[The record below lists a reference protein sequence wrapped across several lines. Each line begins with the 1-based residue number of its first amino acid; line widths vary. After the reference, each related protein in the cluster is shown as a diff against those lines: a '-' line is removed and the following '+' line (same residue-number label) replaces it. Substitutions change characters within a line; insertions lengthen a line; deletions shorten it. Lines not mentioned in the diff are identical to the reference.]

1 MFIGPI
7 ALLCGGWFFLCW
19 ILVKL
24 LSIIL
29 NGALKKTISAAAI
42 VWIVPLFIGVVAT
55 AKGV

>member
-1 MFIGPI
+1 MIIGPI

-29 NGALKKTISAAAI
+29 NGALKRTISAAAI
-42 VWIVPLFIGVVAT
+42 VWIVPMIISVVAV